1 MVHFYSYGKSRKRD
15 QCVCIMKNLN
25 KKTLLIV
32 AMLALVVCAAAFFA
46 FKGTKTVPVAN
57 VEQTSSETAAP
68 AETAATPASE
78 EISYE
83 TASLP
88 SDPLGVRTLGDP
100 NAPIKIEE
108 FASLTCGHCAHFH
121 RSTFPEL
128 KKKYIDTGKVFF
140 TFTDFPLN
148 APALDATM
156 LTRCMPPER
165 YFTFLS
171 FLFQTQDQWAFS
183 QTYKES
189 LRQNAKLAGMTDET
203 FDSCM
208 ANTALKDGVVARMQ
222 ENGRKHSI
230 SATPSFVING
240 KTVLTGALGIES
252 FDKAIADAEAAPAP
266 AADAPATEE
275 EKPAEE
281 EAPATE
287 SAQPEE
293 AGQE

>member
-1 MVHFYSYGKSRKRD
+1 
-15 QCVCIMKNLN
+15 MKNLN
-25 KKTLLIV
+25 KKTLLIIGV
-32 AMLALVVCAAAFFA
+32 LVLVVLGAAVALTM
-46 FKGTKTVPVAN
+46 KGDGTGPVLA
-57 VEQTSSETAAP
+57 VEQTTTETATSE
-68 AETAATPASE
+68 AETAATTAPAESE
-78 EISYE
+78 EVTYE

-100 NAPIKIEE
+100 NAPVKIEE

-121 RSTFPEL
+121 RTTFPEL

-156 LTRCMPPER
+156 VTRCMPPER

-183 QTYKES
+183 QSYKDS
-189 LRQNAKLAGMTDET
+189 LRQNAKLAGMTDEA
-203 FDSCM
+203 FDACL

-222 ENGRKHSI
+222 QNGQKHSI
-230 SATPSFVING
+230 SSTPSFVING
-240 KTVLTGALGIES
+240 ATVLTGALPIEG
-252 FDKAIADAEAAPAP
+252 FDKAIADAEAASAAPAP
-266 AADAPATEE
+266 AEETPATTETE
-275 EKPAEE
+275 TE
-281 EAPATE
+281 EATPADTTE
-287 SAQPEE
+287 PE